1 MKKNILMLAAA
12 AVMFCACDDV
22 LDKAPQ
28 SKLSPETY
36 FKTAIDLQLFT
47 NPYYNN
53 LLPKTI
59 YNEQSDQYV
68 HQDPSDLVK
77 SGSNRYVPD
86 KGGGWDWGDLRR
98 INTCLDYI
106 PKQCVDPAAA
116 VQYTALSRFFRA
128 YFYFDKVKRF
138 GDVPWIDHELGSS
151 DPDLQRPRD
160 SREFIM
166 QRMIEDVDYAIENL
180 PDSYGGKVYR
190 ATRWAALA
198 FKARFCLFE
207 GTYRKYH
214 TELYDPSYAFK
225 LPEDAQP
232 ADWYLRL
239 AAEAAKEIMD
249 KGPFKL
255 YSTGKPELDYAVLFS
270 SYDAQSSEA
279 ILAINFD
286 YGTELM
292 HNATAFAIEAG
303 RGACMTK
310 KFVDAYLMKDGT
322 RFTDKEG
329 WETMQFAEEVADRD
343 PRLAQSIR
351 IPGYARITEK
361 NGSYSYSETKT
372 GVDANCAVTGY
383 QTAKFVMP
391 DNNLAFDKLD
401 KSYNDLMIFRFGEVL
416 LNYAEAKAEL
426 GELHQTELDESINL
440 LRDRAGMPHLS
451 EDVKA
456 DPYLQTEAFY
466 PDVTDPLILEVRRER
481 AVELAQEG
489 FRYQDLMRWKRGE
502 LLAQPYYGVYF
513 PGPGVYD
520 IDGDGVID
528 YHIYESGTQS
538 KDAKD
543 DSATKNLIINESI
556 FLSEGDKGKFEP
568 VHNILFNFNPVRDY
582 LYPVPINDRSLNN
595 NLAQNPGWDDG
606 LDF

>member
-12 AVMFCACDDV
+12 AVMFCACDNL
-22 LDKAPQ
+22 LDKDPQ

-36 FKTAIDLQLFT
+36 FKTATDLQLFT

-53 LLPKTI
+53 LLPKNI

-77 SGSNRYVPD
+77 SGTNRFVPD

-106 PKQCVDPAAA
+106 PKQCEDPAVAA
-116 VQYTALSRFFRA
+116 QYTALSRFFRA

-214 TELYDPSYAFK
+214 TELYDSNYAFN
-225 LPEDAQP
+225 LPEDAKP

-239 AAEAAKEIMD
+239 AVEAAKEIMD

-270 SYDAQSSEA
+270 SYDAQASES

-310 KFVDAYLMKDGT
+310 KFVDAYLMKDGS

-343 PRLAQSIR
+343 PRLAQTIR
-351 IPGYARITEK
+351 IPGYARVTEK
-361 NGSYSYSETKT
+361 NGSYSYAETKT

-383 QTAKFVMP
+383 QTAKFVMA

-401 KSYNDLMIFRFGEVL
+401 KSYNDISIFRFGEVL

-426 GELHQTELDESINL
+426 GELDQDAIDESINL
-440 LRDRAGMPHLS
+440 LRDRAGMPHLK
-451 EDVKA
+451 ENVTA

-481 AVELAQEG
+481 AIELAQEG

-502 LLAQPYYGVYF
+502 LLAQPYYGIYF
-513 PGPGVYD
+513 PGPGKYD

-528 YHIYESGTQS
+528 YNIYVKGQGAADKTI
-538 KDAKD
+538 
-543 DSATKNLIINESI
+543 TKNLILNEGI
-556 FLSEGDKGKFEP
+556 FLSEGDKGLFEP
-568 VHNILFNFNPVRDY
+568 VHNILFSFDPVRDY
-582 LYPVPINDRSLNN
+582 LYPVPINERSLNN
-595 NLAQNPGWDDG
+595 NLTQNPGWDDG

>member
-1 MKKNILMLAAA
+1 MKKNILIVAAA
-12 AVMFCACDDV
+12 AFAFSACNV
-22 LDKAPQ
+22 LDKEPQ

-36 FKTAIDLQLFT
+36 FKTATDLQLFT

-68 HQDPSDLVK
+68 HSDPSNLVK
-77 SGSNRYVPD
+77 GGSNRNVPAS
-86 KGGGWDWGDLRR
+86 GGGWTWGDLRR

-106 PKQCVDPAAA
+106 PKQCEDPAAA

-128 YFYFDKVKRF
+128 YFYFDKVQKF

-180 PDSYGGKVYR
+180 PASYGGKNYR
-190 ATRWAALA
+190 ATKWAALA

-214 TELYDPSYAFK
+214 NLQETDWEHDYRYYLEQSYK
-225 LPEDAQP
+225 
-232 ADWYLRL
+232 
-239 AAEAAKEIMD
+239 AAEQLMESNQ
-249 KGPFKL
+249 FTL
-255 YSTGKPELDYAVLFS
+255 YSTGNPDLDYAALFS
-270 SYDAQSSEA
+270 SYDAQTCEV

-286 YGTELM
+286 YGTSLM
-292 HNATAFAIEAG
+292 HNATAYAIEAG

-322 RFTDKEG
+322 RFTDKAG

-343 PRLAQSIR
+343 PRLAQTIR
-351 IPGYARITEK
+351 IPGYSRITESG
-361 NGSYSYSETKT
+361 GSYSYAEAKT
-372 GVDANCAVTGY
+372 GVDANCAVTGF
-383 QTAKFVMP
+383 QTAKFVMA

-401 KSYNDLMIFRFGEVL
+401 KSYNDLPIFRYGEVL

-426 GELHQTELDESINL
+426 GLLDQTAIDKSINL
-440 LRDRAGMPHLS
+440 LRDRAGMPHLT
-451 EDVKA
+451 EGVTA
-456 DPYLQTEAFY
+456 DPYLQRDEFY
-466 PDVTDPLILEVRRER
+466 SDVTDPLILEVRRER

-489 FRYQDLMRWKRGE
+489 FRYQDLMRWNHGE
-502 LLAQPYYGVYF
+502 HLARTYYGIYF
-513 PGPGVYD
+513 PGPGKYD
-520 IDGDGVID
+520 IDGDGKVD
-528 YHIYESGTQS
+528 YNIYKKGEGGEDKSI
-538 KDAKD
+538 
-543 DSATKNLIINESI
+543 TKNWEIGKDV
-556 FLSEGDKGKFEP
+556 FLSEGDKGLLEP
-568 VHNILFNFNPVRDY
+568 VHNILFSFDPVRDY
-582 LYPVPINDRSLNN
+582 LYPVPINERTLNP
-595 NLAQNPGWDDG
+595 NLTQNPGWDDG

>member
-12 AVMFCACDDV
+12 AVMFCACDDL
-22 LDKAPQ
+22 LDKEPQ

-36 FKTAIDLQLFT
+36 FKTATDLQLFT

-53 LLPKTI
+53 LLPKTF

-77 SGSNRYVPD
+77 SGTNRYVPAS
-86 KGGGWDWGDLRR
+86 GGGWSWGDLRR

-106 PKQCVDPAAA
+106 PKQCEDPAAA
-116 VQYTALSRFFRA
+116 AQYTALSRFFRA

-190 ATRWAALA
+190 ATKWAALA

-214 TELYDPSYAFK
+214 TELYDQSYVCK
-225 LPEDAQP
+225 LPEDAN
-232 ADWYLRL
+232 DYKYYLRL

-270 SYDAQSSEA
+270 SYDAQASEA

-286 YGTELM
+286 YGTQLM

-303 RGACMTK
+303 RGACLTK

-322 RFTDKEG
+322 RFTEKEG

-343 PRLAQSIR
+343 PRLAQTIR
-351 IPGYARITEK
+351 IPGYARVTEK
-361 NGSYSYSETKT
+361 NGSYSYAETKT

-401 KSYNDLMIFRFGEVL
+401 KSYNDLMVFRFGEVL

-426 GELHQTELDESINL
+426 GELDQDAIDESINL
-440 LRDRAGMPHLS
+440 LRDRAGMPHLNAN
-451 EDVKA
+451 VTA

-481 AVELAQEG
+481 AIELAQEG
-489 FRYQDLMRWKRGE
+489 FRYYDLMRWKRGE
-502 LLAQPYYGVYF
+502 LLAQPYYGIYF
-513 PGPGVYD
+513 PGPGKYD

-528 YHIYESGTQS
+528 YNIYVKGQGTED
-538 KDAKD
+538 KTI
-543 DSATKNLIINESI
+543 TKNLIIGEGI
-556 FLSEGDKGKFEP
+556 FLSEGEKGLFMP
-568 VHNILFNFNPVRDY
+568 VHNILFTFNPVRDY
-582 LYPVPINDRSLNN
+582 LYPIPINDRSLNN
-595 NLAQNPGWDDG
+595 NLTQNPGWDDG